1 MSDEENEGQGAQDF
15 ENRMLRDE
23 VLADDIADV
32 IAVWTG
38 IPVSKLMETERE
50 RVLNMADKLRERVV
64 GQDEAIEIVTD
75 AIQRS
80 RAGLNDPS
88 KPIASLIFLGPTGV
102 GKTELAKALSEFMFD
117 TEDALI
123 RLDMITDSKG
133 NHVDFKN
140 TIIIFTSNIGS
151 QDIIELGGAE
161 GDQALMK
168 ERVEHAMRAHFRPE
182 FLNRVDSN
190 VIFNSLGFENL
201 RGIVVL
207 ETRRLENRLAE
218 RSMKMIITDEALDLL
233 AEMGFDPIYGARP
246 LKRTIQSELENNIA
260 LGILQG
266 DYEDGDTIMIGV
278 MDGQISIRK
287 AYDWE
292 AMDNSDMAE
301 DADVSMSSGFY

>member
-1 MSDEENEGQGAQDF
+1 MN
-15 ENRMLRDE
+15 L
-23 VLADDIADV
+23 V
-32 IAVWTG
+32 
-38 IPVSKLMETERE
+38 
-50 RVLNMADKLRERVV
+50 
-64 GQDEAIEIVTD
+64 
-75 AIQRS
+75 
-80 RAGLNDPS
+80 
-88 KPIASLIFLGPTGV
+88 
-102 GKTELAKALSEFMFD
+102 
-117 TEDALI
+117 
-123 RLDMITDSKG
+123 
-133 NHVDFKN
+133 
-140 TIIIFTSNIGS
+140 
-151 QDIIELGGAE
+151 
-161 GDQALMK
+161 
-168 ERVEHAMRAHFRPE
+168 VEHLTFIEPPHIFVLFPPRQFRPE

-246 LKRTIQSELENNIA
+246 LKRTIQRELENNIA

-292 AMDNSDMAE
+292 AMDGSDMAE